1 MTFTRTGAH
10 APHEH
15 PDDGRRVALIFA
27 AAARGCGLS
36 VCESC
41 NAWIGLRAD
50 LGPGEVS
57 RDICPVCADG
67 KPQTLT
73 SQPEFFY
80 V

>member
-1 MTFTRTGAH
+1 MTFTRTGAS

-36 VCESC
+36 VCQSC
-41 NAWIGLRAD
+41 NAWLGLRAD
-50 LGPGEVS
+50 LGPGELS
-57 RDICPVCADG
+57 RDSCPGCAGKSEAAIC
-67 KPQTLT
+67 
-73 SQPEFFY
+73 QPELFA